1 MFNLSPKWNFPSN
14 NHSQIIGIAD
24 SGVEMFK
31 GTPIKSL
38 AREICQ
44 NSLDARLDDSQ
55 PARIEFETFE
65 IDPKNIPGAKTLE
78 DVFNRCLDF
87 WKIQDSDQA
96 RKFFKQAIKD
106 MNRSSI
112 KCLRISD
119 FNTSGLTGSRA
130 EYNSPWC
137 NLTKSSGT
145 SNKSG
150 GRGGSFGIGKF
161 APFACSSLR
170 TVFYSTYDINK
181 TSASQGVAR
190 LTTFKNKKNETTQ
203 GIGFYGDDKNSPTY
217 NQYSLNPTYSRLDN
231 TGTDIFIAGFTGE
244 KGCSFSRCSCY
255 VVM

>member
-78 DVFNRCLDF
+78 DVFKRCLDF
-87 WKIQDSDQA
+87 WQIQDSDQA

-130 EYNSPWC
+130 EYNWIAIPDRIFLLMTISFIYT
-137 NLTKSSGT
+137 NRVKS
-145 SNKSG
+145 
-150 GRGGSFGIGKF
+150 RF
-161 APFACSSLR
+161 A
-170 TVFYSTYDINK
+170 
-181 TSASQGVAR
+181 
-190 LTTFKNKKNETTQ
+190 EH
-203 GIGFYGDDKNSPTY
+203 
-217 NQYSLNPTYSRLDN
+217 
-231 TGTDIFIAGFTGE
+231 FTGRVDKPAVFAYYNRN
-244 KGCSFSRCSCY
+244 KG
-255 VVM
+255 VVCPFGKKRTALTRRVRPACA